1 MAQQI
6 QNKARIDGCVLDC
19 LLGFFLKLVKEG
31 ISCFPT

>member
-6 QNKARIDGCVLDC
+6 QNKAQIDGCDC